1 MEHDI
6 LSHDDEVAVY
16 NLCTDTTRHMN
27 GIVTNMHPSEGVW
40 LFRYVCVCA
49 FRQMIETTGFYII
62 TRYNLRG
69 SVCVHEMLSTR
80 TVAPESR
87 QATIQDSWFVTRATW
102 KKQKGRMQ
110 SFSFLL

>member
-1 MEHDI
+1 VEHDI

-40 LFRYVCVCA
+40 LFRYVCVC
-49 FRQMIETTGFYII
+49 
-62 TRYNLRG
+62 
-69 SVCVHEMLSTR
+69 VHEMLSTR